1 MSNGIPFY
9 LTNLLVLRNQIHCWT
24 ITKDVVY
31 IYKKKKKSYIFLITV
46 LWFSLATATAGCLCH
61 ICHIE
66 DFLARHTF
74 LLL

>member
-31 IYKKKKKSYIFLITV
+31 IYKKKKKILYFPNNSFMVQLSYSDSWLP
-46 LWFSLATATAGCLCH
+46 LSYLPY
-61 ICHIE
+61 
-66 DFLARHTF
+66 
-74 LLL
+74 